1 MELVSR
7 LDGLTLTDLRRWL
20 AGLPRADGY
29 RVVVKPLR
37 YRGGPSLS
45 ALTELESRRM
55 TLQVPE
61 PFFPFGEVVAVGAV
75 RLPGRRIRFVP
86 LTEGVTFTTPR
97 QVVRFLYLH
106 EFMHAFLYDRTGRGA
121 SAETT
126 CDRFAIRNYRKRV
139 VTLEDA
145 EAAMSHSLPRIGPPL
160 AERRR
165 RRPRGRS

>member
-7 LDGLTLTDLRRWL
+7 HDGLSVADLRRWL
-20 AGLPRADGY
+20 AGFPRAEDY

-37 YRGGPSLS
+37 YRGNPSLS

-61 PFFPFGEVVAVGAV
+61 PFFPFGEVIAVGAV
-75 RLPGRRIRFVP
+75 RLPGTRLRFVT
-86 LTEGVTFTTPR
+86 LTEGITFTTPR
-97 QVVRFLYLH
+97 EVVRFLYLH

-126 CDRFAIRNYRKRV
+126 CDRFAIRNFRRRV
-139 VTLEDA
+139 VTLDDA
-145 EAAMSHSLPRIGPPL
+145 EAAMSHSLPRLTEPR
-160 AERRR
+160 AARRR
-165 RRPRGRS
+165 HPKGR